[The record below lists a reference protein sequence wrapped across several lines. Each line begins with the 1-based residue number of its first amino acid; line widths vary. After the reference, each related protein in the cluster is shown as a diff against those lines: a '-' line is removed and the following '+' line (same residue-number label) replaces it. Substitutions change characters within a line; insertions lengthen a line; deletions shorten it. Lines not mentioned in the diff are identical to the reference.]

1 MKLTKRGERVFAI
14 SLLISALVG
23 IGSIGLGVNFL
34 MTHERVTDQ
43 SSCRYS
49 IDAGGMMCDFT
60 WEAK

>member
-1 MKLTKRGERVFAI
+1 MRLTKRGERVFAT
-14 SLLISALVG
+14 LLLSAFVIVTGAIMWGAVWLA
-23 IGSIGLGVNFL
+23 
-34 MTHERVTDQ
+34 THERVTDQ